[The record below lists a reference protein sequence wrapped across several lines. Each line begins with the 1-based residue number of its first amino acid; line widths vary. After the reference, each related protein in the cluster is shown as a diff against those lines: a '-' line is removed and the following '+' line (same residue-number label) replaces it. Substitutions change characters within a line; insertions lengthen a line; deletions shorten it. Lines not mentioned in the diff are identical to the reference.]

1 VDFSQ
6 HGRRRGS
13 AGSSSTACLLMEPT
27 LTRDCIRAVVT
38 HVHDVP
44 TLLALR
50 RVLRSDVLHSAVTL
64 LDLSSFFM
72 PRTTWEDPSDASWF
86 DNAATRRKPRNTSQP
101 RVCLLAATFQLV
113 SMFPACAVVAVR
125 NCIVSTEDLNRC
137 LAGIAFAKLLPPETL
152 SASDLAHQRLHDL
165 SQRLEMNFV
174 VPAHPL
180 LRVEFHKVAFRG
192 EGCLCCRSG
201 EERLCLKLWKAL
213 GVPKGG
219 VTLAECTDEADG
231 AIIATATKWFEI

>member
-1 VDFSQ
+1 
-6 HGRRRGS
+6 
-13 AGSSSTACLLMEPT
+13 MEAV

-50 RVLRSDVLHSAVTL
+50 RVVRSDVLRGAVTL
-64 LDLSSFFM
+64 LDLSTFFV
-72 PRTTWEDPSDASWF
+72 PRTSWRDPSDASWF
-86 DNAATRRKPRNTSQP
+86 GNAVTRRKPRNAKEP

-113 SMFPACAVVAVR
+113 TLFPACAVVSLR
-125 NCIVSTEDLNRC
+125 NCIVSTEELNRC
-137 LAGIAFAKLLPPETL
+137 LAGIAFAKLLPAETL
-152 SASDLAHQRLHDL
+152 SASDLSHQRLYDL

-174 VPAHPL
+174 APAHPL
-180 LRVEFHKVAFRG
+180 LRVEFHNVAFRG
-192 EGCLCCRSG
+192 EGCLCCRGS

-219 VTLAECTDEADG
+219 VTLAECTDEAGG
-231 AIIATATKWFEI
+231 ALIATATKWFEL